1 MDMSRDIAVEVE
13 RAEKRI
19 RPHIRET
26 YLEHSPV
33 LSDLGGANVFL
44 KLENLQHTGS
54 FKARGA
60 MNKLLSLSPEQR
72 SRGCVAASTGNHGA
86 AVAYGLNLLKAAGLI
101 FVPMNAAETKVKTIE
116 RFGGVVRRQGMD
128 GAETELFAR
137 RYAAERGM
145 TYISPYNDLKVIA
158 GQGTIAIELCRQMD
172 NFDVLFASLG
182 GGGLIAGIAAYI
194 KARRSGVALI
204 GCSPVNSQVM
214 IESVRANRILELESL
229 PTLSDGTAG
238 GIEPGAITFD
248 LCRALVEEYESVRED
263 EIGKAIRLI
272 LEAHHLLVEG
282 SAGVAVAAYLKRRDL
297 YKGKNIVIVLCGANI
312 GLLALRQVLAL
323 PEQAPL

>member
-1 MDMSRDIAVEVE
+1 
-13 RAEKRI
+13 
-19 RPHIRET
+19 
-26 YLEHSPV
+26 
-33 LSDLGGANVFL
+33 
-44 KLENLQHTGS
+44 
-54 FKARGA
+54 
-60 MNKLLSLSPEQR
+60 
-72 SRGCVAASTGNHGA
+72 
-86 AVAYGLNLLKAAGLI
+86 VAYGLNLLKAAGLI

-172 NFDVLFASLG
+172 TFDVLFASLG